1 MSVIQKIVIIA
12 DTHVG
17 DRTKVLEPAL
27 LSASGRGPDQIFH
40 AGVFASQ
47 SDRSAG
53 KIAPTLVVQGNRDW
67 FLGYRLPKDH
77 QLTINGLKVV
87 LAHGHLA
94 SGTGS
99 GTMCISFHTKL
110 MTTFLSA
117 KRQFIR
123 RRISLFTGIFTIPMT
138 K

>member
-1 MSVIQKIVIIA
+1 M
-12 DTHVG
+12 
-17 DRTKVLEPAL
+17 LEPAL
-27 LSASGRGPDQIFH
+27 LSAIQAEEPDQIFH
-40 AGVFASQ
+40 AGDVCKPEVIEALEE
-47 SDRSAG
+47 
-53 KIAPTLVVQGNRDW
+53 IAPTLVVQGNRDW

-99 GTMCISFHTKL
+99 GTMCISFHTQINDHL
-110 MTTFLSA
+110 LSA
-117 KRQFIR
+117 KLAKFIR